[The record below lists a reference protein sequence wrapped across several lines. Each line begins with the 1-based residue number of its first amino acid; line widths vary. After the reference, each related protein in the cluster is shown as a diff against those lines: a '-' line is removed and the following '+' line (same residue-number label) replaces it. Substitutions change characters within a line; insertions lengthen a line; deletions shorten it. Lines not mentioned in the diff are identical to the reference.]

1 MGNVIIRVEAQGFA
15 ILLNRGLRVV
25 ARSAEEKL
33 RAYWAMEGAPPAER
47 QGHLLAKLA
56 EVERKGAESS
66 GITTYCR

>member
-1 MGNVIIRVEAQGFA
+1 VKIEHDADLSAEPASVA
-15 ILLNRGLRVV
+15 V

-33 RAYWAMEGAPPAER
+33 RAYWAMKGALPAER

-66 GITTYCR
+66 GITTCCR